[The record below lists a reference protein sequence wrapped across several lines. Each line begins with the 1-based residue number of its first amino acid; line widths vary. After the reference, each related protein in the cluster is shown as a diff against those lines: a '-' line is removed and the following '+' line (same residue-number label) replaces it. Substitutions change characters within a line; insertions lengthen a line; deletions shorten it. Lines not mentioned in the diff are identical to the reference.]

1 MAGKKA
7 NYQQSIEELR
17 QIIEDIESEEIS
29 VDELDKKVKRGAK
42 LIQQCKEKLKS
53 TENSVN
59 QVLED
64 LDQYQDEQQEE
75 ELPDDEEEDDEEEDN
90 EDLVL

>member
-1 MAGKKA
+1 MASNKA
-7 NYQQSIEELR
+7 TYQQSIDELR
-17 QIIEDIESEEIS
+17 QIIEHIESEEIS

-59 QVLED
+59 QVLEN
-64 LDQYQDEQQEE
+64 LDQYQDDDQEGG
-75 ELPDDEEEDDEEEDN
+75 PSDRDEDEAD
-90 EDLVL
+90 V

>member
-1 MAGKKA
+1 MANKKET
-7 NYQQSIEELR
+7 YQQSIEELR

-64 LDQYQDEQQEE
+64 LDQYQGEEQEE
-75 ELPDDEEEDDEEEDN
+75 ELSDEAEEDN
-90 EDLVL
+90 EF

>member
-1 MAGKKA
+1 MAKKKES
-7 NYQQSIEELR
+7 YQQSIEELR
-17 QIIEDIESEEIS
+17 QIIEDIEAEEIT

-64 LDQYQDEQQEE
+64 LDQYQGDDQEEDIEDEEDDEQQEF
-75 ELPDDEEEDDEEEDN
+75 
-90 EDLVL
+90 

>member
-1 MAGKKA
+1 MARKQET
-7 NYQQSIEELR
+7 YQKSIDELR

-42 LIQQCKEKLKS
+42 LIQECKEKLKS
-53 TENSVN
+53 TEESVN

-64 LDQYQDEQQEE
+64 LDQYQDEEQEV
-75 ELPDDEEEDDEEEDN
+75 ELSDDEEEDDDEEDN

>member
-1 MAGKKA
+1 MAQKKA

-64 LDQYQDEQQEE
+64 LDQYQGEEQEE
-75 ELPDDEEEDDEEEDN
+75 ELPDDEEEDDDEEDN

>member
-1 MAGKKA
+1 MAQKQET
-7 NYQQSIEELR
+7 YQQSIEELR

-64 LDQYQDEQQEE
+64 LDQYQQEEQEE
-75 ELPDDEEEDDEEEDN
+75 EPPEEDDD
-90 EDLVL
+90 EDLGDLKYKI